1 MRPCWSARGY
11 FVGWLW
17 AACTVSRA
25 KVTVDQSDNDTYE
38 KERMHM
44 LIVIDLVGDDDIVKK
59 DDDAKRR
66 ADEERRRREAW
77 LEWARQ
83 HEQVVP
89 QVIPFDI

>member
-1 MRPCWSARGY
+1 
-11 FVGWLW
+11 
-17 AACTVSRA
+17 
-25 KVTVDQSDNDTYE
+25 
-38 KERMHM
+38 M